1 MTEEYDDH
9 FDKKYTE
16 YNSVLRTWF
25 VAFGVGVPG
34 ALLLNTDTKA
44 IFENEPL
51 ASFAVSFLLVGTTL
65 QIGSTLLNK
74 YVAWCNDLILYRKHF
89 GDENTKPVGKRQ
101 KQLASLT
108 ERIWIDVTVDILTAV
123 LFISSLLLLYVI
135 LI

>member
-1 MTEEYDDH
+1 MTEKYDDH
-9 FDKKYTE
+9 FDKKYSE

-34 ALLLNTDTKA
+34 ALLLNSDTKS

-51 ASFAVSFLLVGTTL
+51 ASYAVSFLLLGTTL

-89 GDENTKPVGKRQ
+89 GDESTKPVGQILTRI
-101 KQLASLT
+101 ASLT
-108 ERIWIDVTVDILTAV
+108 ERIWIDVLIDILTAV
-123 LFISSLLLLYVI
+123 LFLSSLLMLYLI